1 MFDECLGVVNAVPE
15 EQGVCLGCLK
25 GGFYCLRVF
34 WGMLGGV
41 SVLSELYGSAFYSN
55 LIYVNGA
62 LIKSLTFSKRHG
74 GPRCLK
80 YQNVPT
86 LRSFWPIG
94 NPRERFQS
102 WDIRVY
108 FIPVPD
114 DHTVWSSTCMFLKIS
129 LEIWKSNGW
138 LFSYIMCCP
147 YTCLKPVNK
156 TKNSQLWPL
165 SC

>member
-62 LIKSLTFSKRHG
+62 LIKSLTFSKRRG
-74 GPRCLK
+74 CPRCLK
-80 YQNVPT
+80 YQNVPP
-86 LRSFWPIG
+86 LPSF
-94 NPRERFQS
+94 
-102 WDIRVY
+102 
-108 FIPVPD
+108 
-114 DHTVWSSTCMFLKIS
+114 
-129 LEIWKSNGW
+129 
-138 LFSYIMCCP
+138 
-147 YTCLKPVNK
+147 
-156 TKNSQLWPL
+156 
-165 SC
+165 

>member
-25 GGFYCLRVF
+25 DGFYCLRVF

-41 SVLSELYGSAFYSN
+41 SMLSELYGSAFYSN

-74 GPRCLK
+74 CPRCLK

-86 LRSFWPIG
+86 LPSF
-94 NPRERFQS
+94 
-102 WDIRVY
+102 
-108 FIPVPD
+108 
-114 DHTVWSSTCMFLKIS
+114 
-129 LEIWKSNGW
+129 
-138 LFSYIMCCP
+138 
-147 YTCLKPVNK
+147 
-156 TKNSQLWPL
+156 
-165 SC
+165 

>member
-1 MFDECLGVVNAVPE
+1 MRHLRSPGQFENVKDLICDFLVFREIKENCLSFKEIASQNECFGVVNAVPK

-55 LIYVNGA
+55 LIYVNSA

-74 GPRCLK
+74 CPRCLK

-86 LRSFWPIG
+86 LRSF
-94 NPRERFQS
+94 
-102 WDIRVY
+102 
-108 FIPVPD
+108 
-114 DHTVWSSTCMFLKIS
+114 
-129 LEIWKSNGW
+129 
-138 LFSYIMCCP
+138 
-147 YTCLKPVNK
+147 
-156 TKNSQLWPL
+156 
-165 SC
+165 

>member
-1 MFDECLGVVNAVPE
+1 MSGVPE
-15 EQGVCLGCLK
+15 

-62 LIKSLTFSKRHG
+62 LIKSLTFSKRRG

-86 LRSFWPIG
+86 SRSF
-94 NPRERFQS
+94 
-102 WDIRVY
+102 
-108 FIPVPD
+108 
-114 DHTVWSSTCMFLKIS
+114 
-129 LEIWKSNGW
+129 
-138 LFSYIMCCP
+138 
-147 YTCLKPVNK
+147 
-156 TKNSQLWPL
+156 
-165 SC
+165 

>member
-1 MFDECLGVVNAVPE
+1 MFEKCLGVVNAVSK

-41 SVLSELYGSAFYSN
+41 SMLSELYGSAFYSN

-74 GPRCLK
+74 CPRCLK

-86 LRSFWPIG
+86 LPSFWPIG

-108 FIPVPD
+108 FISVSN
-114 DHTVWSSTCMFLKIS
+114 DHTVQLRTWIHDNLCYLTIKSDTGQHSQFLRCFYHLMIFFV
-129 LEIWKSNGW
+129 L
-138 LFSYIMCCP
+138 
-147 YTCLKPVNK
+147 V
-156 TKNSQLWPL
+156 
-165 SC
+165 